1 MSLLCRTTYLLC
13 LLLFTIMK
21 NVLKSYLP
29 LMLQK
34 GLFLFLIFFSISF
47 SNAATITSAAT
58 GNWSA
63 TGTWVG
69 GVVPGAGDAVVI
81 GATHVVTVNN
91 NFSCTSLT
99 LTTPTANNKVTF
111 SGAFTLNVSGA
122 VTTNVTASTTSSTIE
137 VLTGTLIAGSMSLT
151 GGSSFSKFSYL
162 TVSTG
167 TITCSGNMVST
178 GSLSTFTFTGAGT
191 FNIGGS
197 FSTGA
202 FTRSTGT
209 VNFNGSSAQT
219 IPNYTYNILKSNNTA
234 GATLSGACT
243 ITTLTIGDV
252 TPNSIF
258 SDGGFV
264 ITPDVSSVVNLTSGK
279 YSLGSVGTGTSWPA
293 WATRNISAASTV
305 EYASGASQTVSAT
318 PSYKIL
324 KISGAG
330 TKTAGGNLTIAED
343 LNVSA
348 GVLDLS
354 TFTANRTSS
363 GGTLTVANAATL
375 KIGGTNTFPT
385 NYTTRTL
392 GSTSTV
398 DYSGTAQTVTNEAY
412 GNLTLSTSTS
422 GTKTMPGSALVVAGT
437 LTMSGTV
444 SATLLNTL
452 SIGALTQ
459 TAGTL
464 TDGGFTITVTGTGGT
479 VWTKSGTFTA
489 TGLVNFTGASPTITG
504 SNFNNLQFS
513 GSGTLSVGTVTVIV
527 AGTFVVSSGNVAIA
541 ETTITVTGAT
551 TVTGTLTHSSTTGTK
566 IYTGLV
572 TVNGTWNNSGNS
584 AITFRGGL
592 TNLGTFTSGT
602 GTYTFDTNSQS
613 ISGTLTIGTVTIPTT
628 IVVLNNNT
636 LTVSTALSGAG
647 TLRQAASSYLY
658 ITGASGITT
667 LDATTNTPNTVDYN
681 GAAQTIHTNNY
692 SNLTVSAAGV
702 KTMAA
707 SAAINV
713 AGILTMTNG
722 IIDAITNA
730 SVVFTVSNTATTA
743 VTGGSTTSYIK
754 GALTWTI
761 PASLVSGSTYVY
773 PMGATA
779 YLPFS
784 LVNPTTTTGVITVK
798 IQAFSSNPAGSVDA
812 TLVSKST
819 TEYWSLVST
828 GNFTNSGVKI
838 GRPSGIT
845 ENVIARS
852 TTSNGIYSSNCGDV
866 SGTNIINS
874 SVSSGAAQF
883 FQLATKINVVT
894 SPVTTESSLQALTV
908 SWTAASGY
916 SSGSHSTLVFVKA
929 TSAVTQGTPTSVVST
944 YTANTTFGS
953 GTAFQNDASGYCV
966 YKGDGTSV
974 SVTGLTSGVTYHILI
989 YTVIDAIDGTCGK
1002 YFYSSG
1008 VTSSIAIHTP
1018 TTYYVDDNS
1027 NTGDV
1032 YTAGSANGSNAAA
1045 GTSAAPFA
1053 TLTYALSIV
1062 KPGDKIYV
1070 DAGTWNYSGTY
1081 INPHNLTVST
1091 SDIEILGAGM
1101 GVTIFDDAM
1110 GANAFYWLKIAANN
1124 VTLKNMTIRRFNSV
1138 GDAHALFI
1146 GDGTST
1152 YTGIYLQN
1160 VETNNNGGSSGG
1172 AGAYEKAI
1180 TVLSNTTAVFYGGG
1194 SSCNMPSNYNGGVW
1208 VKGVNIDVTF
1218 NYYSFVG
1225 NTGDGFGGH
1234 DGGGLVISHGDATQ
1248 VVKVNNCLFK
1258 ENQATSDFNAM
1269 DIKMIT
1275 GALTVINSVFSTSK
1289 SRLSSGTNYGGSIEI
1304 SGGTASFT
1312 GSSFTGHTSGNG
1324 NLNGAAMA
1332 NLGGTVTI
1340 TNCYF
1345 NANVG
1350 SGANDIHNSSG
1361 TINISNTRL
1370 TELEQSGGTF
1380 TIVNS
1385 GNPTVL
1391 AGTVTKTNTTAAGTF
1406 TTPSTPS
1413 YIGTC
1418 SISIVSVLPIS
1429 LMSFTAEK
1437 QNNNSVNVN
1446 WSTLTEKNNDYFI
1459 IKKSLDG
1466 IEWNQIA
1473 RVQGAGL
1480 SVSQI
1485 DYLVNDN
1492 SEMAEIVY
1500 YELTQVDFDGKRV
1513 TFDPV
1518 AVQFKNETG
1527 SFYFVNMMGQIV
1539 DLKNCPSGIYL
1550 KVYENGEVVKIIL

>member
-1 MSLLCRTTYLLC
+1 
-13 LLLFTIMK
+13 
-21 NVLKSYLP
+21 
-29 LMLQK
+29 MLQK
-34 GLFLFLIFFSISF
+34 GLFLFLIFFSISL

-111 SGAFTLNVSGA
+111 SGAFTLTVSGA
-122 VTTNVTASTTSSTIE
+122 VTTNVTAGSTSSTIE

-167 TITCSGNMVST
+167 TITCSGNMVSS
-178 GSLSTFTFTGAGT
+178 GSQSTFTFTGAGT
-191 FNIGGS
+191 FNVGGS
-197 FSTGA
+197 FSTGS
-202 FTRSTGT
+202 FTQSTGT

-234 GATLSGACT
+234 GATLSAACT

-252 TPNSIF
+252 TANSIF

-264 ITPDVSSVVNLTSGK
+264 ITPGASSVLNLTSGK

-293 WATRNISAASTV
+293 WTTRNISAASTV

-412 GNLTLSTSTS
+412 GNLTLSTS
-422 GTKTMPGSALVVAGT
+422 GIKTMPGSALVVAGT
-437 LTMSGTV
+437 LAMSGTA

-452 SIGALTQ
+452 SVGAFAQ
-459 TAGTL
+459 SAGTL

-479 VWTKSGTFTA
+479 VWTKAGTFTT

-513 GSGTLSVGTVTVIV
+513 GSGTLSVGTVTVTV

-541 ETTITVTGAT
+541 GTTITVTGAT

-592 TNLGTFTSGT
+592 TNLGTFTSGS
-602 GTYTFDTNSQS
+602 GTYTFDINSQS

-658 ITGASGITT
+658 ITGTSGITT

-944 YTANTTFGS
+944 YTVNTTFGS
-953 GTAFQNDASGYCV
+953 GTAFQNDASAYCV

-989 YTVIDAIDGTCGK
+989 YTVIDAIDGTCSK

-1008 VTSSIAIHTP
+1008 VTSSITIHTP

-1045 GTSAAPFA
+1045 GTTALPFA

-1091 SDIEILGAGM
+1091 SDIEIIGAGM
-1101 GVTIFDDAM
+1101 GVTNFNDAM
-1110 GANAFYWLKIAANN
+1110 GSNAYYWMKIAANN
-1124 VTLKNMTIRRFNSV
+1124 VTISNLTVTEFNHS
-1138 GDAHALFI
+1138 GDGHALYV
-1146 GDGTST
+1146 GDGTNT
-1152 YTGIYLQN
+1152 YTGIN
-1160 VETNNNGGSSGG
+1160 INTVSIFNNGAASGTTSS
-1172 AGAYEKAI
+1172 KA
-1180 TVLSNTTAVFYGGG
+1180 VNVMSNTTSVFTNGGA
-1194 SSCNMPSNYNGGVW
+1194 SCNQPSIYNGSVW
-1208 VKGVNIDVTF
+1208 VKGTNIDVTF

-1225 NTGDGFGGH
+1225 NTGDGFGGA
-1234 DGGGLVISHGDATQ
+1234 DGGGLVISGGNSTQ
-1248 VVKVNNCLFK
+1248 IVKINNCLFQ
-1258 ENQATSDFNAM
+1258 ENIQDHDDFNAM
-1269 DIKMIT
+1269 DVKM
-1275 GALTVINSVFSTSK
+1275 
-1289 SRLSSGTNYGGSIEI
+1289 SSGDLRVDQTIFANSQARMSSGVNIGGSIEI
-1304 SGGTASFT
+1304 SGGTASFNR
-1312 GSSFTGHTSGNG
+1312 SRFTGHTSSTG
-1324 NLNGAAMA
+1324 NLNGAAIGNM
-1332 NLGGTVTI
+1332 GGTVTI
-1340 TNCYF
+1340 DSCYF
-1345 NANVG
+1345 SGNVG
-1350 SGANDIHNSSG
+1350 SGANDIHNQSG
-1361 TINISNTRL
+1361 TMTVTNSVL
-1370 TELEQSGGTF
+1370 SEVAQVAGTF
-1380 TIVNS
+1380 TIDQS

-1391 AGTVTKTNTTAAGTF
+1391 SGTVSKTNTGVTQTLSAP
-1406 TTPSTPS
+1406 TTPS
-1413 YIGTC
+1413 YMGGC
-1418 SISIVSVLPIS
+1418 SLVAFVVLPIE
-1429 LMSFTAEK
+1429 LTSFTAEK
-1437 QNNNSVNVN
+1437 QKDNSVNIL
-1446 WSTLTEKNNDYFI
+1446 WTTLTEKNNDYFS
-1459 IKKSLDG
+1459 IKKSIDG
-1466 IEWNQIA
+1466 IEWNEIA
-1473 RVQGAGL
+1473 RENGAGT
-1480 SVSQI
+1480 SFSQN
-1485 DYLVNDN
+1485 DYLINDN

-1500 YELTQVDFDGKRV
+1500 YQLSQVDFDGKRV

-1518 AVQFKNETG
+1518 SVRFTNEVGQF
-1527 SFYFVNMMGQIV
+1527 YYVNMMGQMV
-1539 DLKNCPSGIYL
+1539 DFKNCPSGIYL
-1550 KVYENGEVVKIIL
+1550 KVFDNGFTEKVFK

>member
-1 MSLLCRTTYLLC
+1 MRH
-13 LLLFTIMK
+13 FQNIMFLAIK
-21 NVLKSYLP
+21 NSF
-29 LMLQK
+29 
-34 GLFLFLIFFSISF
+34 FLVLIFSCFSFCSF
-47 SNAATITSAAT
+47 SATITSAGT

-99 LTTPTANNKVTF
+99 LTTPTSNNKVTF
-111 SGAFTLNVSGA
+111 SGAFTLTVSGA

-151 GGSSFSKFSYL
+151 GGSSSSKFSYL

-167 TITCSGNMVST
+167 TITCSGNMVSS
-178 GSLSTFTFTGAGT
+178 GSLSTFAFTGAGT

-202 FTRSTGT
+202 FTPNSGT

-234 GATLSGACT
+234 GATLSAACT

-252 TPNSIF
+252 SANSVF

-264 ITPDVSSVVNLTSGK
+264 ITPGASSVLNLTSGT
-279 YSLGSVGTGTSWPA
+279 YSLGSIGTGTSWPA
-293 WATRNISAASTV
+293 WTTRNIATGTTV
-305 EYASGASQTVSAT
+305 EYSSGTSQTVSST

-348 GVLDLS
+348 GVLDLL
-354 TFTANRTSS
+354 TFTANRTSL
-363 GGTLTVANAATL
+363 GGTITIANLATL
-375 KIGGTNTFPT
+375 KIGGTNTFPS

-398 DYSGTAQTVTNEAY
+398 DYSGTAQTVANEAY
-412 GNLTLSTSTS
+412 GNLTLSTS
-422 GTKTMPGSALVVAGT
+422 GVKTMPGSALVVAGT

-489 TGLVNFTGASPTITG
+489 TGLVNFTGASPTING

-513 GSGTLSVGTVTVIV
+513 GSGTLSVGTVTVAV
-527 AGTFVVSSGNVAIA
+527 AGTFVVSSGNVDIA
-541 ETTITVTGAT
+541 GTTITVTGAT
-551 TVTGTLTHSSTTGTK
+551 TVSGTLTHSSASGTK

-613 ISGTLTIGTVTIPTT
+613 ISGTLTIGTVTIPTA

-681 GAAQTIHTNNY
+681 GGNQTIHTNNY
-692 SNLTVSAAGV
+692 SNLTVSASGV
-702 KTMAA
+702 KIMAA

-761 PASLVSGSTYVY
+761 PASLASGSTYVY
-773 PMGATA
+773 PMGAAA

-784 LVNPTTTTGVITVK
+784 LVNPTTSTGVITVK
-798 IQAFSSNPAGSVDA
+798 IQAFSSNPAGSFDA
-812 TLVSKST
+812 SLVSKST

-828 GNFTNSGVKI
+828 GNFTNSGVAI

-845 ENVIARS
+845 ENVIARA
-852 TTSNGIYSSNCGDV
+852 TTVAGVYSSNCGDI
-866 SGTNIINS
+866 SGTNLINS
-874 SVSSGAAQF
+874 ATSSGASQF
-883 FQLATKINVVT
+883 FQLAKKINVVT
-894 SPVTTESSLQALTV
+894 SPSVTESSLRSMTI
-908 SWTAASGY
+908 SWTAAAGYLSGAN
-916 SSGSHSTLVFVKA
+916 STLVFVKA
-929 TSAVTQGTPTSVVST
+929 TSAVSQGTPTNVVST
-944 YTANTTFGS
+944 YTASTTFGS
-953 GTAFQNDASGYCV
+953 GTAFQNDASAYCV
-966 YKGDGTSV
+966 YKGDGTTV

-989 YTVIDAIDGTCGK
+989 YTVIDAIDGTCNK

-1018 TTYYVDDNS
+1018 TNYYVDNNS
-1027 NTGDV
+1027 NAGDM
-1032 YTAGSANGSNAAA
+1032 YTSASAIGSDAAA
-1045 GTSAAPFA
+1045 GTSLAPFA
-1053 TLTYALSIV
+1053 TLTHALLVV
-1062 KPGDKIYV
+1062 KPGDNIYV
-1070 DAGTWNYSGTY
+1070 DAGTWSYSGTY
-1081 INPHNLTVST
+1081 SNPHNFVVST
-1091 SDIEILGAGM
+1091 SDISIIGAGM
-1101 GVTIFDDAM
+1101 RVTNFDDQM
-1110 GANAFYWLKIAANN
+1110 GSNQNYWLKIAANN
-1124 VTLKNMTIRRFNSV
+1124 ITIKNLTVTQFNNT
-1138 GDAHALFI
+1138 GDAHALYI
-1146 GDGTST
+1146 GDGTNT
-1152 YTGIYLQN
+1152 YSGIKINTVEIYNNGSSAGNTGSKAVI
-1160 VETNNNGGSSGG
+1160 VMSKTTSVFTNGGSDCNQPAAY
-1172 AGAYEKAI
+1172 AG
-1180 TVLSNTTAVFYGGG
+1180 
-1194 SSCNMPSNYNGGVW
+1194 CVW
-1208 VKGVNIDVTF
+1208 VNGTNIDVTF

-1225 NTGDGFGGH
+1225 NTGDGFGGS
-1234 DGGGLVISHGDATQ
+1234 DGGGLVISGGNSSQ
-1248 VVKVNNCLFK
+1248 IVKLNHCLFQDNK
-1258 ENQATSDFNAM
+1258 QTHDDFNAM
-1269 DIKMIT
+1269 DIKM
-1275 GALTVINSVFSTSK
+1275 
-1289 SRLSSGTNYGGSIEI
+1289 SSGDLRVEHCIFANSQARMSAGTAIGGSIEI
-1304 SGGTASFT
+1304 SGGTASFNR
-1312 GSSFTGHTSGNG
+1312 SRFTGHSSSTG
-1324 NLNGAAMA
+1324 NLKGAAIG
-1332 NLGGTVTI
+1332 NLGGIITI
-1340 TNCYF
+1340 DSCYF
-1345 NANVG
+1345 SGNTAT
-1350 SGANDIHNSSG
+1350 GANDLHNENG
-1361 TINISNTRL
+1361 TMTVTNCVL
-1370 TELEQSGGTF
+1370 TEVEGVTGTF
-1380 TIVNS
+1380 TIDKS
-1385 GNPTVL
+1385 GNPTSSGL
-1391 AGTVTKTNTTAAGTF
+1391 VTKTNTGTTPTLTAP
-1406 TTPSTPS
+1406 TTPS
-1413 YIGTC
+1413 YMGGC
-1418 SISIVSVLPIS
+1418 SLVAFVVLPIE
-1429 LMSFTAEK
+1429 LTSFTAEK
-1437 QNNNSVNVN
+1437 QKDNSVNVN

-1459 IKKSLDG
+1459 IKKSMDG
-1466 IEWNQIA
+1466 IEWNEIA
-1473 RVQGAGL
+1473 RENGAGT
-1480 SVSQI
+1480 SFSQN
-1485 DYLVNDN
+1485 DYLINDN

-1500 YELTQVDFDGKRV
+1500 YQLSQVDFDGKRI

-1518 AVQFKNETG
+1518 SVRFTNQVGQF
-1527 SFYFVNMMGQIV
+1527 YYVNMMGQMV
-1539 DLKNCPSGIYL
+1539 DFKNCPSGIYL
-1550 KVYENGEVVKIIL
+1550 KVFDNGFTEKVFK